1 MALAIQGTENNSRFV
16 KFLFLYILGKTQE
29 EGLRRVEELK
39 KELGLLKEAKK
50 EETKRCTEL
59 QEEHAKL
66 TEELAKERVRQTFS
80 CLLGLLLFFVNQNS
94 VL

>member
-1 MALAIQGTENNSRFV
+1 MAIQGTENNSRFV

-66 TEELAKERVRQTFS
+66 TEELAKERVRQI
-80 CLLGLLLFFVNQNS
+80 FFLSDGFAV
-94 VL
+94 VFC